1 MTYSDPRL
9 RLKVDLDSSSPNPNY
24 SGFTTYKQVNL
35 EHAHS
40 YGSIPGKAIFVI
52 QNPFQA

>member
-35 EHAHS
+35 EHARS
-40 YGSIPGKAIFVI
+40 YGSIPGKGIFVI